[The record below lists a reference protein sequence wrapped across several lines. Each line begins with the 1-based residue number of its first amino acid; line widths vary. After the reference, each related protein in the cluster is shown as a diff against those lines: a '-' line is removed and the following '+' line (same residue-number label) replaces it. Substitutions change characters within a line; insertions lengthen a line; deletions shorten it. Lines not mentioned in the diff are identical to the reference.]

1 MSKGREKVGIFY
13 KSLRSPSDYDSP
25 SDFADGWEGSFQVSD
40 TLSAYSTMIQQA
52 DGNIAFLY
60 EEEPA
65 PRIYYNIV
73 YKNLPIE
80 LITDGRYK
88 AKI

>member
-1 MSKGREKVGIFY
+1 
-13 KSLRSPSDYDSP
+13 
-25 SDFADGWEGSFQVSD
+25 
-40 TLSAYSTMIQQA
+40 MIQQA